1 MDRIKQGITDPSMIV
16 REMQTCIRIW
26 CLTPTNG
33 LSEYICGIIKA
44 GSDNVSFVESWKI
57 LINM

>member
-1 MDRIKQGITDPSMIV
+1 MHLYL
-16 REMQTCIRIW
+16 W

-44 GSDNVSFVESWKI
+44 GSDNVGFVEGWKI